1 MNYTTIANVKG
12 SKRASSIGMIVEGN
26 ILMIPRGIK
35 HGMDQLFRFIMILFE
50 YYVLGRTEDLS
61 YVRVVNQLEGQ

>member
-1 MNYTTIANVKG
+1 MNYPTIANVMG

-26 ILMIPRGIK
+26 ILMISRGIK

-61 YVRVVNQLEGQ
+61 YIRVVNQLEGQ